1 MSVVESIHTDY
12 ELCSAQSEQLC
23 MAASHDKYDQ
33 EISLGVALYFFQMS
47 FLSLSTVMLKTR
59 HKGHECNLSSNSF
72 SVLLFPSPSLLTGPL
87 VSQRLTG

>member
-33 EISLGVALYFFQMS
+33 EISLGVAVYFFQMS
-47 FLSLSTVMLKTR
+47 FSQ
-59 HKGHECNLSSNSF
+59 G
-72 SVLLFPSPSLLTGPL
+72 LLC
-87 VSQRLTG
+87 